1 MHTVKSS
8 SGAPLS
14 YRVFGGGPITVI
26 LVHGWMVSGAVYED
40 LIDAL
45 GVSREDPRLTLTKDR
60 IRLVIPD
67 LRGAGKSEKP
77 ESGYTIKQYAEDVLA
92 VADAVQA
99 KSFVVVGHSMGG
111 QIAQWIA
118 ATSPDRVSGAI
129 LLCPVPAGGMPL
141 PEDAR
146 ALFRGSGQNRQL
158 QGTILGLAC
167 KDLSDAA
174 RERMLDDAAGVPVA
188 CIQQAFDSWT
198 AGGFADKLGSIRAPT
213 LVVATD
219 DPFLT
224 PDFLRSEIVSH
235 IPRADLVYLPGAGHY
250 VQVERPRETAAV
262 IRSFLL
268 GLGD

>member
-1 MHTVKSS
+1 MHTLTSRD
-8 SGAPLS
+8 GTPLS
-14 YRVFGGGPITVI
+14 YRTFGGGPTTVI

-40 LIDAL
+40 LVDAL
-45 GVSREDPRLTLTKDR
+45 GVSREDPKLTLTKDR
-60 IRLVIPD
+60 LRLVIPD
-67 LRGAGKSEKP
+67 LRGTGKSDKP
-77 ESGYTIKQYAEDVLA
+77 ESGYTIAKYAEDVLA
-92 VADAVQA
+92 VADAVRA
-99 KSFVVVGHSMGG
+99 DKFVVVGHSMGG
-111 QIAQWIA
+111 QIAQWLA
-118 ATSPDRVSGAI
+118 ATSPDRIRGAI

-141 PEDAR
+141 PEDAQ

-167 KDLSDAA
+167 KDISDAA
-174 RERMLDDAAGVPVA
+174 RERLLDDAACVPVA
-188 CIQQAFDSWT
+188 CIQQAFDAWT

-224 PDFLRSEIVSH
+224 PDLLRNHIVSH

-262 IRSFLL
+262 IRSFLTAL
-268 GLGD
+268 GE